1 MARVRVT
8 QWRAERIIAKVPRI
22 LNEYGPVIGFQ
33 LQQEISK
40 DQYDWP
46 TRTRE
51 GGVIVTRRNN
61 GQEVTTPR
69 DIVDT
74 GTLLNSQT
82 APQVQGNTLT
92 IRWTA
97 PYSRTL
103 LEDHV
108 QKRSNGSYIAPGR
121 DWITPALREKPL
133 LPFLVERWQQL
144 ASGQR

>member
-22 LNEYGPVIGFQ
+22 LNEYGPLIGFQ

-46 TRTRE
+46 
-51 GGVIVTRRNN
+51 VDTRRKS
-61 GQEVTTPR
+61 GRLVKAGKR

-74 GTLLNSQT
+74 GELLNSQT
-82 APQVQGNTLT
+82 PAEVEGGTLT
-92 IRWTA
+92 IRWGA
-97 PYSRTL
+97 PYSLEVLEGGYLVGTL
-103 LEDHV
+103 RNYYV
-108 QKRSNGSYIAPGR
+108 APGR